1 MIDPELQQF
10 AVDLLRMVLYMLLCW
25 ALSRLETDEQP

>member
-1 MIDPELQQF
+1 MNDLELQKLV
-10 AVDLLRMVLYMLLCW
+10 VDLLRVLSILLFCW